1 MKAWCLVFLSIT
13 AAHAATNQGS
23 AVQKVI
29 ELLGE
34 CKAKVL
40 KDLDEETAA
49 MKEYTAFC
57 DNEVKDKTYAIET
70 AGRGIEEAKATIAD
84 AKATIDTAE
93 DEIATLGTTIAAKE
107 KELAAAQKVRAEAH
121 ENFVAAEKELV
132 TSVDQL
138 GRAVQVLKKG
148 SFLQTPAGHLDKKS
162 FQAIQAIGTMIESQ
176 WVTAGSRKTLKSFL
190 QSAAQAKDSED
201 DEFALDQ
208 PQAKQVAYESSS
220 GNIIQTIE
228 EMQGKAEDT
237 LSELRKKEMSESQEF
252 QMLEGGLK
260 NEISHGKSKLSA
272 NTKLKAESE
281 QASQEAS
288 GELAETEKTKAADE
302 AYIETMK
309 QECQAKAVEYEETM
323 KSGKAEIGAI
333 EKATQILEEGVT
345 AFVEVSSRVH
355 RSSSRAKWTPDDDEE
370 SDNVAAA
377 RAQIVNIFKGL
388 AQNRHSFVFAQL
400 AQMAASDPFAK
411 IKGLI
416 NDMIEKLLKEAA
428 EAATHEAFCQEE
440 MGKSKKSQADK
451 QMKLDK
457 FSTRVD
463 EASSKIAELTEAI
476 KTLEAEIAEIDKGQ
490 AEATAIRTKEN
501 EEFSRVSKDYKDSA
515 TAVAK
520 AIEVLQSFY
529 SGASLMQ
536 IKSSIKLQS
545 QTKAHAKGNGDAAN
559 VIIGVLEV
567 AQEDFTSLLAEAE
580 AVESE
585 AQTTYDKMTTE
596 NKIAKAS
603 KGAEAKAK
611 ASELKSMQSSLEM
624 SKEDQA
630 ATSKELDAVNAYIDK
645 LKPECESKAMS
656 YEEKKAAR
664 EAEIAGLKDA
674 LSILSSP
681 GAALVQTGHFL
692 KRIQRV

>member
-1 MKAWCLVFLSIT
+1 M
-13 AAHAATNQGS
+13 Q
-23 AVQKVI
+23 
-29 ELLGE
+29 
-34 CKAKVL
+34 
-40 KDLDEETAA
+40 
-49 MKEYTAFC
+49 EYTAFC
-57 DNEVKDKTYAIET
+57 DDEVKDKTYAIET
-70 AGRGIEEAKATIAD
+70 AEKGIEEAQATIAD
-84 AKATIDTAE
+84 SKATVATAD

-107 KELAAAQKVRAEAH
+107 KELATAQKMRAEANA
-121 ENFVAAEKELV
+121 NFVSAEKELV

-138 GRAVQVLKKG
+138 GRAVTVLKKG
-148 SFLQTPAGHLDKKS
+148 SAFAQMRGGRMDQKS
-162 FQAIQAIGTMIESQ
+162 MQAIQAIGTIIESQ
-176 WVTAGSRKTLKSFL
+176 WVGAGTRKTLKSFL
-190 QSAAQAKDSED
+190 QASAQAKEVAD
-201 DEFALDQ
+201 DDLSLDQ

-220 GNIIQTIE
+220 GGIIQTVE

-237 LSELRKKEMSESQEF
+237 LSELRKKEMTENQEF
-252 QMLEGGLK
+252 QMLEGGLS

-272 NTKLKAESE
+272 NTKLKAEST
-281 QASQEAS
+281 QASEEAS
-288 GELAETEKTKAADE
+288 GELTETEKTKSADE
-302 AYIETMK
+302 AYVETMK
-309 QECQAKAVEYEETM
+309 TECQAKAVEYEETM
-323 KSGKAEIGAI
+323 KSGKAEIAAI
-333 EKATQILEEGVT
+333 AKATQILEEGVT
-345 AFVEVSSRVH
+345 AFVEVSSRVR
-355 RSSSRAKWTPDDDEE
+355 RSTTKWNPNDDDE
-370 SDNVAAA
+370 SDEIAAA
-377 RAQIVNIFKGL
+377 REQIVGIFKGV
-388 AQNRHSFVFAQL
+388 AQKHHSYVFAQL
-400 AQMAASDPFAK
+400 AEMAASDPFAK

-416 NDMIEKLLKEAA
+416 NDMIEKLLKEAQ
-428 EAATHEAFCQEE
+428 EEATHEAFCQEE
-440 MGKSKKSQADK
+440 MGKSKASQADK

-463 EASSKIAELTEAI
+463 EASSKVAELTEAI

-611 ASELKSMQSSLEM
+611 ASELKSVQNSLEM
-624 SKEDQA
+624 AKEDQA
-630 ATSKELDAVNAYIDK
+630 STSSELDAVNAYIDK
-645 LKPECESKAMS
+645 LRPECESKVMS

-664 EAEIAGLKDA
+664 EAEIQGLKDA